1 MIKLIEEKDIQN
13 VINILTNYDELYI
26 KSLVGNLSEYM
37 YVSYKEG
44 ILNGLMICFN
54 DGENI
59 YVKEIYGDNTEV
71 LKSLLKHL
79 EFNANKDTIITT
91 TETNLIYL
99 LEQFNYKIVT
109 DNTYKKEFMK
119 YTPTNIEIYEYYEQD
134 EEFKRLLLDQINEPL
149 WPGAKHLYE
158 RIINNTQ
165 GGRVFIMYDI
175 DKEHIITFGTLH
187 DFDEIE
193 SETLKPWIGSIY
205 TFRPYRGNRFSEQL
219 IKHIIGIV
227 KEEGL
232 EFVYLSSDNL
242 GMYEKFGFELYGM
255 MKTVRGNETQVFVY
269 DTKKI
274 ENSNVKNI

>member
-13 VINILTNYDELYI
+13 VINILTNYDESYI

-59 YVKEIYGDNTEV
+59 YIKEIYGDNTEV

-91 TETNLIYL
+91 TETDLIYL
-99 LEQFNYKIVT
+99 LEQFEYKLVT

-219 IKHIIGIV
+219 IKHIIVIA

-269 DTKKI
+269 DTKKN
-274 ENSNVKNI
+274 ET

>member
-59 YVKEIYGDNTEV
+59 YVKEIYGDYTEV

-205 TFRPYRGNRFSEQL
+205 TFRPYRGNRFS
-219 IKHIIGIV
+219 
-227 KEEGL
+227 
-232 EFVYLSSDNL
+232 
-242 GMYEKFGFELYGM
+242 
-255 MKTVRGNETQVFVY
+255 
-269 DTKKI
+269 
-274 ENSNVKNI
+274 